1 MRMVASGCSRRSYQE
16 PINGYLSGALQND
29 DITLFRRRILGSP
42 GGPAL
47 YRRRRLALHLLP
59 GPRMIAYSIP
69 PRIYSLSERVNLMIW
84 GGWWLLEI
92 RRLTVVGN
100 GFRRP
105 HLYWARRK

>member
-1 MRMVASGCSRRSYQE
+1 
-16 PINGYLSGALQND
+16 
-29 DITLFRRRILGSP
+29 
-42 GGPAL
+42 
-47 YRRRRLALHLLP
+47 
-59 GPRMIAYSIP
+59 MIAYSIP